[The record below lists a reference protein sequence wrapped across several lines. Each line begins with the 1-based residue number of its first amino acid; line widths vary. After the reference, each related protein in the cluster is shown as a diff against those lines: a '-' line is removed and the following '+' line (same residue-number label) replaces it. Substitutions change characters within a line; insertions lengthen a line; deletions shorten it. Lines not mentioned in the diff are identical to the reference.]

1 MEKGKQLELSICGL
15 SLTATL
21 DSQNHR
27 ALLRLAYELWGF
39 KETTPS
45 R

>member
-21 DSQNHR
+21 DSKNHR
-27 ALLRLAYELWGF
+27 ALLPLAYELWESE
-39 KETTPS
+39 ETAPS